1 MLIDNFNR
9 QINYARIAI
18 TDKCNLRCDYCMP
31 LQGLDWLP
39 KASILSYEEMLDL
52 IQVLADLGV
61 SKIRF
66 TGGEP
71 FVRKDFL
78 KLLEG
83 TSKIKGIEKI
93 AITTNGTETY
103 KYLDQLES
111 IGISSINL
119 SIDSFDETVFNRI
132 TNRQLFREVMKSFEG
147 ILNRPSIHLKL
158 NTVVL
163 KDINDNEI
171 PHISKMSQYH
181 RMDVRFIE
189 EMPFNGVGQKKD
201 TISSHKIINKLKEIY
216 PEMVAIVQEHGATS
230 QDYFIPGFKG
240 KVGVIEAFSRTFC
253 GSCNRIRIT
262 PKGDLKTCLYD
273 NGQLSLKSL
282 LHEKNFKEVEKRI
295 QNAISKRYKDG
306 FEAEHDRPIIHESMA
321 TIGG

>member
-9 QINYARIAI
+9 QINYARIAV

-39 KASILSYEEMLDL
+39 KSEILSYEEILDL
-52 IQVLADLGV
+52 LIVLADLGI
-61 SKIRF
+61 SKVRF

-71 FVRKDFL
+71 FVRKDFI

-93 AITTNGTETY
+93 AISTNGTEAY

-111 IGISSINL
+111 LGVSSINL
-119 SIDSFDETVFNRI
+119 SIDSFDESVFNRI
-132 TNRQLFREVMKSFEG
+132 TNRLLFNDVMKTFEG
-147 ILNRPSIHLKL
+147 ILDRPSIHLKV

-163 KDINDNEI
+163 HGVNDNEI
-171 PHISKMSQYH
+171 ASISKMSQHH

-189 EMPFNGVGQKKD
+189 EMPFNGIGQKKE
-201 TISSHKIINKLKEIY
+201 TISSNEIIARLKELH
-216 PEMVAIVQEHGATS
+216 PEMVAIEQQHGATS

-273 NGQLSLKSL
+273 NGQLSLRSAL
-282 LHEKNFKEVEKRI
+282 REKNFMEVERRI
-295 QNAISKRYKDG
+295 QNAVSKRYKDG
-306 FEAEHDRPIIHESMA
+306 FEAEKDRTAIKESMA